1 MDVIF
6 PEMRERGMETT
17 LQKRLKIRMDMKEMN
32 AFQTAKKAGLGESFV
47 RDILRGKTRNPSHEN
62 LVKLAMAL
70 DTTVDWFAGAGED
83 ADPLHRVKG
92 IEGLDVVGKIQAG
105 NWLDR
110 SIIDHDGDHEII
122 PVARDPRFP
131 HAKQY
136 AMAVEGDSMD
146 REYPDGSYVTCVDF
160 IDSGLSLRNG
170 LIVHVERHNGPLVE
184 VTLKAIETVDG
195 KRMLVPRSSNPRHKP
210 IEINGDAGTEIV
222 VRGVVT
228 GSYRRTLF

>member
-32 AFQTAKKAGLGESFV
+32 ALQTARKAGLGESFV

-210 IEINGDAGTEIV
+210 IEINGDGGTEIV